1 MKKRIIIGTALTIM
15 LAAMMTG
22 TRSCGGGGYNNEK
35 ENEVVEELS
44 QEDTNLEE
52 LEQE

>member
-22 TRSCGGGGYNNEK
+22 TRSCGGGYDNEK